1 MPRGGD
7 VSTGLVS
14 EEHQLLGDWGFV
26 LFSNFK
32 LNSISELGDVLP
44 SCYCQDVQAER
55 VLPAVPDPGASQSP
69 QSPLSQ
75 PAPGKPSYNRDILDS
90 MIIQTLQ
97 QPKQCLEPS
106 AASFLQQGSR
116 LQWQKDTRQLLE

>member
-1 MPRGGD
+1 M
-7 VSTGLVS
+7 
-14 EEHQLLGDWGFV
+14 
-26 LFSNFK
+26 
-32 LNSISELGDVLP
+32 SELGDVLP

-55 VLPAVPDPGASQSP
+55 ALPAVLDPGASQSP

-75 PAPGKPSYNRDILDS
+75 PAPGKPSYIRDILDL

-106 AASFLQQGSR
+106 AASFLQQGST
-116 LQWQKDTRQLLE
+116 LQWQKDTTSAPGVIISLGVWTDS